1 MLDEQNNFVID
12 IVDCKIVSILIER
25 GGLRIFFQIKISR
38 GILFSFS
45 LLQADDD
52 EENPFGDDVGNN
64 VVSFNEMDVSKMK
77 SGKKADVPFA

>member
-1 MLDEQNNFVID
+1 M
-12 IVDCKIVSILIER
+12 
-25 GGLRIFFQIKISR
+25 
-38 GILFSFS
+38 
-45 LLQADDD
+45 QADDD